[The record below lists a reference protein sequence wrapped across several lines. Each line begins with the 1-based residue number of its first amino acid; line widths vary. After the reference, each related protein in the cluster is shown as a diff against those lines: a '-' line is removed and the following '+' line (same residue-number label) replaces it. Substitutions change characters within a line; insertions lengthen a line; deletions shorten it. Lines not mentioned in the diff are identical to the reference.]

1 MRISS
6 LVFNNFTKD
15 SRVEKQAMSLS
26 KLGYDLTVFALWDR
40 GLQTCELKDE
50 YKIERIKSLTPSIK
64 SRLGKIIQFFDFSLK
79 VSFRIRRVDLVH
91 CHDFHPLPAVI
102 LSKLILR
109 SKFYVIYDAHEYES
123 EKLGLVKTSKLTIKI
138 LEKISSH
145 FVDGFITVSGPIL
158 KTYEHLFFKIPKTL
172 VLNCPPTWNKVSSNL
187 LRDKFGLSGKSL
199 IVLYQGGLM
208 PGRAIEKIAKAFQ
221 IIDEKNLDLVY
232 MGYPVLTKASRNT
245 FSMILKNTQ
254 EFENIHYHE
263 AVGSDRLYEFTGSAN
278 IGVCLIEDLCLSY
291 KYSLPNKFF
300 EYAMAGLPILVS
312 DLPEMRKLVEEY
324 DCGVVC
330 ESITPE
336 GIVAGLR
343 KLLSRDLSKL
353 GKNARQMAEDHS
365 WEVQE
370 KKLFNLYERVLSI
383 EVA

>member
-1 MRISS
+1 MT
-6 LVFNNFTKD
+6 VFSIVYNNFTLD
-15 SRVEKQAMSLS
+15 SRVEKQAISLA
-26 KLGYDLTVFALWDR
+26 KAGYVLTVIGLWKK
-40 GLQTCELKDE
+40 GLLPNEIRE
-50 YKIERIKSLTPSIK
+50 GVKIQRIKINSAFLKGSIG
-64 SRLGKIIQFFDFSLK
+64 RLINFVEFTCK
-79 VSFRIRRVDLVH
+79 VSLLIKRKNVVH

-102 LSKLILR
+102 LSKLVLR

-123 EKLGLVKTSKLTIKI
+123 EKLGLGKKSKLTIKI

-158 KTYEHLFFKIPKTL
+158 KTYENLFFKTPKAL

-187 LRDKFGLSGKSL
+187 LREKFGLSGKSL

-370 KKLFNLYERVLSI
+370 KKLFNLYERVLNI

>member
-102 LSKLILR
+102 LSKLVLR
-109 SKFYVIYDAHEYES
+109 SKFCVIYDAHEFES
-123 EKLGLVKTSKLTIKI
+123 EKLGLGKTSKLIIKI

-158 KTYEHLFFKIPKTL
+158 KTYEHLFFKTPKTL

-221 IIDEKNLDLVY
+221 IIDEKNLDLIY

-245 FSMILKNTQ
+245 FSMILKNAQ

-370 KKLFNLYERVLSI
+370 KKLFNLYERVLNI